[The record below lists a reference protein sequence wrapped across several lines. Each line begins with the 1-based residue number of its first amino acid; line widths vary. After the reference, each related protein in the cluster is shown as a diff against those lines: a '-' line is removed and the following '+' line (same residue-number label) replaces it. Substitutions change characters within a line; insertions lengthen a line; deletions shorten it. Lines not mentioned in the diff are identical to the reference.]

1 MYFHQIEKGAEDKM
15 RKISKKLSRL
25 EIEDIIED
33 LRGGKSMKQIAKEH
47 DISDTRVADIR
58 DSVDDVAEM
67 AHIHSKL
74 TTEQK
79 KKIKQMYSEN
89 VPQLEIAR
97 RLDIK
102 DVFSVMEYCD
112 SVANDKHR
120 INNSYRDICLAYHQG
135 WDKDDIAKMYNISPA
150 SASGICTQ
158 LRNRDILQDYKAGIT
173 ADELIDMYDLDADEL
188 SKIIC
193 SQVRHELKGA

>member
-1 MYFHQIEKGAEDKM
+1 MKK
-15 RKISKKLSRL
+15 RTRKLSRL
-25 EIEDIIED
+25 EIEDIINE
-33 LRGGKSMKQIAKEH
+33 LKEGKSMKKIAEEH
-47 DISDTRVADIR
+47 DISDMRVADIR

-74 TTEQK
+74 TATQK
-79 KKIKQMYSEN
+79 KQIKQMYSEN
-89 VPQLEIAR
+89 VPQMEIAR

-120 INNSYRDICLAYHQG
+120 INNNYASIYRSYHQG

-158 LRNRDILQDYKAGIT
+158 LRNKDILQDYKAGIT

>member
-1 MYFHQIEKGAEDKM
+1 MKK
-15 RKISKKLSRL
+15 RTRKLSRL
-25 EIEDIIED
+25 EIEDIIDALKE
-33 LRGGKSMKQIAKEH
+33 GKSMKKIAEEH
-47 DISDTRVADIR
+47 DISDMRVAAIR

-74 TTEQK
+74 TATQK
-79 KKIKQMYSEN
+79 KQIKQMYSEN
-89 VPQLEIAR
+89 VPQMEIAR

-120 INNSYRDICLAYHQG
+120 INNNYASICLAYHQG

-158 LRNRDILQDYKAGIT
+158 LRNKDILQDYKSGIT

-193 SQVRHELKGA
+193 SQVRREIKGA

>member
-1 MYFHQIEKGAEDKM
+1 M
-15 RKISKKLSRL
+15 RKRSRKLSRL

-33 LRGGKSMKQIAKEH
+33 LKGGKSMKQIAKEY

-79 KKIKQMYSEN
+79 KKIKQMYSDN

-97 RLDIK
+97 RLGIK

-120 INNSYRDICLAYHQG
+120 INSSYSSICLAYHQG

-158 LRNRDILQDYKAGIT
+158 LRNKDILQDYKSGIT

-188 SKIIC
+188 SKILC
-193 SQVRHELKGA
+193 SQVRKEVKGV

>member
-1 MYFHQIEKGAEDKM
+1 MKK
-15 RKISKKLSRL
+15 RTRKLSRL
-25 EIEDIIED
+25 EIEDIITD
-33 LRGGKSMKQIAKEH
+33 LREGKSMKKIAEEH

-89 VPQLEIAR
+89 VPQLEIAKQ
-97 RLDIK
+97 LNIK

-120 INNSYRDICLAYHQG
+120 INNSYRDICLAYHAG
-135 WDKDDIAKMYNISPA
+135 CDKDDIAKMYNISPA

-158 LRNRDILQDYKAGIT
+158 LRNKDILQDYKSGIT

-193 SQVRHELKGA
+193 SQVRREIKGA

>member
-1 MYFHQIEKGAEDKM
+1 MKKHT
-15 RKISKKLSRL
+15 RKLSRL

-33 LRGGKSMKQIAKEH
+33 LRGGKSMKKIAEEH
-47 DISDTRVADIR
+47 DISDMRVADIR

-67 AHIHSKL
+67 VNVHSKL

-89 VPQLEIAR
+89 VPQLEIAKQ
-97 RLDIK
+97 LNIK

-158 LRNRDILQDYKAGIT
+158 LRNKDILQDYKAGIT
-173 ADELIDMYDLDADEL
+173 TDELIDMYDLDADEL
-188 SKIIC
+188 SKILC
-193 SQVRHELKGA
+193 SQVRREIKGA